1 MMNSLLQDIRYALRQ
16 LRKSPGFTITVVL
29 TLALGI
35 GANAAIFTL
44 FDQALLRMLPVE
56 RPKELVRLEWS
67 GGFSGSMSA
76 FGGDSGE
83 HHNYYSYPMYKD
95 LREQNQVF
103 QGILASDE
111 AQVGIS
117 WHNQAASENAEVV
130 SGNYFQ
136 LLGLKPAAG
145 RLFTPQ
151 DETAKNAN
159 PVAVLSYD
167 YWRTRFGASRDIIG
181 QTVLVNGHSFT
192 VVGVAPDH
200 FDSAIGGY
208 KPGVFLPVSMVEY
221 AMPWRAPLDDLKNH
235 QSAWLTVVARLKPGM
250 TYAQAQAS
258 LEPLWHSLR
267 TYEFSLYKSKSERF
281 RKNFI
286 DNSHLRVVDDSK
298 GFNPNRADLERPL
311 VILMSMAG
319 LLVAM
324 CAINVATLLL
334 LRASARAREMSMRYA
349 LGARRVRIISQLLVE
364 GGLLGLAGAAAGLAL
379 APVVA
384 RLLVRLMT
392 NADPGSEPY
401 SASID
406 TRVLFFTLGVSVLAS
421 LLFSF
426 APVFHFL
433 HPDLAGALRQNTGT
447 ASKNSQ
453 RFRKAAVGMQIALS
467 VMLLGGAGLFVRT
480 LDNLRQQQVGFEISH
495 LVTFWLD
502 PTNSGYGEDR
512 TPQIV
517 NNAVDT
523 LGRLPGV
530 RQVAATNDP
539 ELSGDTET
547 SNFSILGYKASEEEN
562 MNFEHS
568 RITPGYFATLR
579 QPLLAGREF
588 TPADAKG
595 QPSVAVVN
603 LAFAKRF
610 FGTAQNAIGRQ
621 IAEGGGNDAKY
632 DITIVG
638 VAGDIR
644 HTDLRTPLGPAV
656 YESYFQQKH
665 PAGVVIYL
673 RTAQPPETIE
683 PSVRQAIHQLDPTLV
698 VDSLRT
704 MEEQVERSAAD
715 ERALAFLAIGFSA
728 LALLLAAVGLYGVLA
743 YSTEQRTREIGV
755 RLALGAQRSS
765 VIGLV
770 LGEMLLVAGIATVVA
785 LPSTIALARLFRSQL
800 YGVTFADPLTLV
812 YAVGF
817 TAVMVALA
825 AALPARRAAA
835 VEPMNALRT
844 E

>member
-1 MMNSLLQDIRYALRQ
+1 MNSLLQDIRYALRQ

-56 RPKELVRLEWS
+56 KPKELVRIEWN

-76 FGGDSGE
+76 FGGDLAD

-103 QGILASDE
+103 QGILAADK
-111 AQVGIS
+111 AQAGVS
-117 WHNQAASENAEVV
+117 WHNQAESKDAEVV

-159 PVAVLSYD
+159 PVVVLSYD
-167 YWRTRFGASRDIIG
+167 YWRTRFGSSRDIVG
-181 QTVLVNGHSFT
+181 QTILVNGHSFT
-192 VVGVAPDH
+192 VVGVAPNH

-208 KPGVFLPVSMVEY
+208 KPGIFVPVTMIEY
-221 AMPWRAPLDDLKNH
+221 AIPWRAPLDDLNNH
-235 QSAWLTVVARLKPGM
+235 KSVWLTVVARLKPGISS
-250 TYAQAQAS
+250 AQAEAS
-258 LEPLWHSLR
+258 LGPLWHSLR
-267 TYEFSLYKSKSERF
+267 TYEFSLYNSKSERF
-281 RKNFI
+281 RKSFI
-286 DNSHLRVVDDSK
+286 DNSHVKVLDDSK
-298 GFNPNRADLERPL
+298 GFNPNRDDLQRPL

-349 LGARRVRIISQLLVE
+349 LGARRGRVVAQLLVE

-384 RLLVRLMT
+384 RILVQLMT
-392 NADPGSEPY
+392 SADPGNEPY
-401 SASID
+401 STTID
-406 TRVLFFTLGVSVLAS
+406 ARVLFFTLGVSLLAS
-421 LLFSF
+421 VLFSI
-426 APVFHFL
+426 APVFHFIR
-433 HPDLAGALRQNTGT
+433 PDLAGALRQNTGT
-447 ASKNSQ
+447 ASKSSQ
-453 RFRKAAVGMQIALS
+453 RFRKAAVGVQIALS

-480 LDNLRQQQVGFEISH
+480 LDNLRQQQVGFDTSH
-495 LVTFWLD
+495 LVTFALD

-523 LGRLPGV
+523 LSRIPGV

-539 ELSGDTET
+539 ELSGDSET
-547 SNFSILGYKASEEEN
+547 SNYSIQGYKASEEEN
-562 MNFEHS
+562 MNFEQA

-603 LAFAKRF
+603 AAFAKRF

-656 YESYFQQKH
+656 YECYYQEKH
-665 PAGVVIYL
+665 PSGVVMYL
-673 RTAQPPETIE
+673 RTVQPPETVE
-683 PSVRQAIHQLDPTLV
+683 PTIRQAIHQLDPTLV
-698 VDSLRT
+698 VDGLRT
-704 MEEQVERSAAD
+704 MEAQVDRSASD
-715 ERALAFLAIGFSA
+715 ERALAFLAIGFSG

-770 LGEMLLVAGIATVVA
+770 LREMLLVAGIATLVA
-785 LPSTIALARLFRSQL
+785 LPSTVALARMFRNQL
-800 YGVTFADPLTLV
+800 YGVAFADPLTLV

-817 TAVMVALA
+817 TVVMVALA